1 VEKKASWMPASKRT
15 RATERKEQAADTTEA
30 LPVATATTTTTEA
43 GTAAAARTTETG
55 TVAATARARIKSPPP
70 GNDDN
75 RMHAE
80 P

>member
-30 LPVATATTTTTEA
+30 LPVATATMIEA